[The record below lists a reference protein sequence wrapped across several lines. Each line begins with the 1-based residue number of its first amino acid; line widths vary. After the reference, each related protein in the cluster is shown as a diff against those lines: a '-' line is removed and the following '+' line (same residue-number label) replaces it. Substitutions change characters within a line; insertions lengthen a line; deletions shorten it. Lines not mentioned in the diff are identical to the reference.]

1 MRYGTKNRNRCQSKT
16 PQQLDT
22 VSTGETVDY
31 VSENQYNG
39 FGQCVQKNKAYKATK
54 YTKTAVSTAK
64 RSKTV
69 VKVVS
74 KAKPVIVAKKTVRV
88 KAKPRTTIKLNTIA
102 ASNAKQAKS
111 HASRQELRYIQRK
124 ASRI

>member
-1 MRYGTKNRNRCQSKT
+1 MNPFKVVKVAKT
-16 PQQLDT
+16 
-22 VSTGETVDY
+22 GY
-31 VSENQYNG
+31 
-39 FGQCVQKNKAYKATK
+39 KAYKAAK
-54 YTKTAVSTAK
+54 YTKTAVSTVK

-88 KAKPRTTIKLNTIA
+88 KAKPRTMIKLNTIA
-102 ASNAKQAKS
+102 ASNAKQGKMY
-111 HASRQELRYIQRK
+111 ASRQEQRYIQRK